1 MIKGPHGNGTDSWFD
16 SSQSQAMITT
26 EFKLAFYN
34 QNDDL
39 GIILTYEFALSN
51 TGVLSYKKSSGLYKP
66 QNYANNWRE
75 GIPTAELRGRSMFIL
90 RLLLL
95 ALWALCWLVFF
106 VYAAVDLAL
115 RIKLFLM
122 KGQLELDWFKYIE
135 YWLLIMCL
143 TVLLLWV
150 ELFPTAARDGFTL
163 PMTEA
168 TFDRMDALTGRMQLY
183 QQATA
188 VIAVLLMAKNLK
200 TLTSKF
206 PAFGVLF
213 ETISA
218 ARMDLLYFTIIS
230 GVLTLALTIICYC
243 LFGPNELRFYS
254 QAEAAMSILQML
266 FGRDLFPELRRS
278 NAEAAI
284 VFFILYAITFYFV
297 ILNVYAA
304 IVMRTYD
311 NLRQKKQLLTEAMA
325 DIFAKQ
331 AREHTNRVRNFI
343 CCGTGSAQVEDSDE
357 GPSSDSD
364 EEAWEQTRWSHEEYE
379 RRRRLELA
387 AEKARRKEDEE
398 AGVTHAPSLQRR
410 LMH

>member
-1 MIKGPHGNGTDSWFD
+1 
-16 SSQSQAMITT
+16 
-26 EFKLAFYN
+26 
-34 QNDDL
+34 
-39 GIILTYEFALSN
+39 
-51 TGVLSYKKSSGLYKP
+51 
-66 QNYANNWRE
+66 
-75 GIPTAELRGRSMFIL
+75 
-90 RLLLL
+90 
-95 ALWALCWLVFF
+95 
-106 VYAAVDLAL
+106 
-115 RIKLFLM
+115 
-122 KGQLELDWFKYIE
+122 
-135 YWLLIMCL
+135 MCL

-150 ELFPTAARDGFTL
+150 ELFPAAARDGFTL
-163 PMTEA
+163 PMTEE

-343 CCGTGSAQVEDSDE
+343 CCGMGSAQVEDSDE
-357 GPSSDSD
+357 DPSSDSD
-364 EEAWEQTRWSHEEYE
+364 EEEQGWSHEEYE
-379 RRRRLELA
+379 RERRRKL
-387 AEKARRKEDEE
+387 AEKARHKEDEE

>member
-1 MIKGPHGNGTDSWFD
+1 M
-16 SSQSQAMITT
+16 
-26 EFKLAFYN
+26 L
-34 QNDDL
+34 
-39 GIILTYEFALSN
+39 
-51 TGVLSYKKSSGLYKP
+51 
-66 QNYANNWRE
+66 
-75 GIPTAELRGRSMFIL
+75 IL

-150 ELFPTAARDGFTL
+150 ELFPTSARDGFEL

-357 GPSSDSD
+357 GSSSDSD
-364 EEAWEQTRWSHEEYE
+364 EDKLAELSHEEYE
-379 RRRRLELA
+379 KERRRKL

-398 AGVTHAPSLQRR
+398 AGVTHAPGLQRR